1 MFLVLYVLYI
11 SFCTC
16 VSLTGLLLMHQNV

>member
-16 VSLTGLLLMHQNV
+16 VSLTGLFLMHQNV